1 MALRSVDDGQLQL
14 AVADV
19 LWRQGSGRLQAEAA
33 RMIATQQPDKLQ
45 KFVTAVCRQKHLG
58 ETKIKAAF
66 TALDALRIRMDKQV
80 FQNWLRGLKAAHPAL
95 RGKIAALLQSDG
107 R

>member
-1 MALRSVDDGQLQL
+1 MRI
-14 AVADV
+14 
-19 LWRQGSGRLQAEAA
+19 
-33 RMIATQQPDKLQ
+33 IATQQPERLQ
-45 KFVTAVCRQKHLG
+45 MFVTKVCGWKHLG
-58 ETKIKAAF
+58 EGEIRAAF

-95 RGKIAALLQSDG
+95 RGKIAALLQSEG